1 MINKIIVISFLII
14 FCTFPLINSS
24 GEEANSNDDSD
35 EFVEVTIEEIVSN
48 PKTYNG
54 QKVILE
60 GYVGKVEYTTSSK
73 GEPFTLFK
81 MKDAKNNEVRVYYE
95 DEHLQLSKG
104 DKVKIK
110 GRYKKEKKYLLYK
123 IKNVIKARTVE
134 EI

>member
-1 MINKIIVISFLII
+1 MINKIIVVSFLII

-60 GYVGKVEYTTSSK
+60 GYVGKVENTTSSK

-81 MKDAKNNEVRVYYE
+81 MKDAKNNEVRVY
-95 DEHLQLSKG
+95 
-104 DKVKIK
+104 
-110 GRYKKEKKYLLYK
+110 
-123 IKNVIKARTVE
+123 
-134 EI
+134 